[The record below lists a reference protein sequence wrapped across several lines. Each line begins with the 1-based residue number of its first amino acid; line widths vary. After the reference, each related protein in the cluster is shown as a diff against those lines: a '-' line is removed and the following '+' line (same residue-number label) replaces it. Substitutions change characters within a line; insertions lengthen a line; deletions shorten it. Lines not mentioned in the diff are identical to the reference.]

1 MTLVLSVIKYILF
14 QNYFEELRLLLKTI
28 VIIAVKID
36 ESIFLKE
43 KMIMEEKK

>member
-1 MTLVLSVIKYILF
+1 MTLVLSVIKYILI
-14 QNYFEELRLLLKTI
+14 QNYFEELRLLLKAI

>member
-1 MTLVLSVIKYILF
+1 MTLVLSVIKYILI
-14 QNYFEELRLLLKTI
+14 QNYFEELRLLLKAI

-43 KMIMEEKK
+43 KMNMEEKK